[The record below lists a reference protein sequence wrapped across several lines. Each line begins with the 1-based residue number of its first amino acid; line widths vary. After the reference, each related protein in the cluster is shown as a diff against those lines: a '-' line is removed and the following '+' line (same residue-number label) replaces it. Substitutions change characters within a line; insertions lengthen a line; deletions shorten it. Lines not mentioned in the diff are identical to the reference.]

1 LVSGGVSRVGPA
13 RHLLN
18 GSQIAR
24 AGKGRTT
31 RPGTEQNVMG
41 IDRKNLIPAA
51 VTLGWLAVLLTVFL
65 GPA

>member
-1 LVSGGVSRVGPA
+1 
-13 RHLLN
+13 
-18 GSQIAR
+18 
-24 AGKGRTT
+24 
-31 RPGTEQNVMG
+31 MG